1 MERTSVYIC
10 VCAAGDIYANG
21 RFIFARYS
29 PLYFLCSLGKEKA
42 KAKELQQLLFTCS
55 PHAPRVNTHGMNS
68 FCVCALRLCICVC
81 RDEGTFSASEH
92 TTKLC
97 HFRRRFLLLLRT
109 MRSERRESGEA
120 FRLHADVLSFS
131 LSAVAR
137 CLKVGE

>member
-1 MERTSVYIC
+1 MQMAVLYSRVTRLS
-10 VCAAGDIYANG
+10 
-21 RFIFARYS
+21 IFSARS
-29 PLYFLCSLGKEKA
+29 EKKRRKQKSCSSYFLA
-42 KAKELQQLLFTCS
+42 FYLFASRSTGEYAWHEFVLCE
-55 PHAPRVNTHGMNS
+55 
-68 FCVCALRLCICVC
+68 CALRLCICVC

>member
-1 MERTSVYIC
+1 M
-10 VCAAGDIYANG
+10 CAG
-21 RFIFARYS
+21 
-29 PLYFLCSLGKEKA
+29 
-42 KAKELQQLLFTCS
+42 
-55 PHAPRVNTHGMNS
+55 
-68 FCVCALRLCICVC
+68 

-92 TTKLC
+92 TTTKLC

-131 LSAVAR
+131 LSVAR